1 MILTFAGITLNFRAC
16 GRRRKQR
23 RLPLYRRVQRQE
35 VGWTRPCWSRPA
47 AGEGGVRVGAVSR
60 RRRRTVGIE
69 DIIVCVVFNICFYT
83 MSSLSIVFIPCP
95 DRRSSCIA
103 SCVWAGCRQRVRART
118 TCGACEGRWWWWW
131 SEQRCRTCCVIIYK
145 SSTPIGRC
153 PSSERFASDA
163 VGAVVEA
170 AEHTLIRCK
179 QERRGAAGALPRPTP
194 ARGA

>member
-1 MILTFAGITLNFRAC
+1 MC
-16 GRRRKQR
+16 GLVVAREYERV
-23 RLPLYRRVQRQE
+23 RRV
-35 VGWTRPCWSRPA
+35 
-47 AGEGGVRVGAVSR
+47 VRVKGGGGGGGA
-60 RRRRTVGIE
+60 
-69 DIIVCVVFNICFYT
+69 
-83 MSSLSIVFIPCP
+83 SSV
-95 DRRSSCIA
+95 
-103 SCVWAGCRQRVRART
+103 AGRA
-118 TCGACEGRWWWWW
+118 
-131 SEQRCRTCCVIIYK
+131 VYLIYK